1 MTEIQ
6 KWLFLN
12 QDIGYK
18 VFHSKLIPNV
28 DAERIV
34 GVRIPCLRKYA
45 NSFSENERDSF
56 LRELPHFYYEE
67 NNIHA
72 FLIERIKDHERVLFE
87 LDRFLPFVDN
97 WATCDSMR
105 PKALSLF
112 PQKTL
117 EKAFEWMDSEK
128 EYTIRYGVEVL
139 MNHYLGDNY
148 DKLLLKRVADIKSR
162 YYYVNMMCA
171 WYFATAM
178 VDHFEDVIEL
188 FDNIDPW
195 VRAKAI
201 SKARESYRI
210 SIEKKT
216 LLKEFK

>member
-6 KWLFLN
+6 KWLFSN

-18 VFHSKLIPNV
+18 EFHSKLIPNV

-34 GVRIPCLRKYA
+34 GVRVPCLRKYA
-45 NSFSENERDSF
+45 KSFSQNERESF

-72 FLIERIKDHERVLFE
+72 FLIESIKDYDRVIFE
-87 LDRFLPFVDN
+87 LDRFLPYVDN

-112 PQKTL
+112 SEKTL
-117 EKAFEWMDSEK
+117 EKAFEWMGSEK
-128 EYTIRYGVEVL
+128 EYTIRFGVEVL

-148 DKLLLKRVADIKSR
+148 DKSLLKRVADIKSR

-201 SKARESYRI
+201 SKALESYRI

-216 LLKEFK
+216 ILKEFK